1 MSLRIE
7 RREVEG
13 IVVLSLNGRLV
24 IGAEVS
30 AVQDALRNL
39 LEKQENRLIL
49 DLKEVGF
56 IDSTGLGALVSA
68 HSAFEKADGAMRLL
82 NLSERTTQLLVLT
95 KLSLVFKIFTDEQAA
110 IDSFFPDRESR
121 HFDILEF
128 VRSQDESANEATVE
142 EGGKEERALT
152 LGENG
157 ENR

>member
-7 RREVEG
+7 QREVEG

-30 AVQDALRNL
+30 SVQDAIQKL

-95 KLSLVFKIFTDEQAA
+95 KLSLVFKTFTNEQAA

-121 HFDILEF
+121 RFDILEF
-128 VRSQDESANEATVE
+128 VRSQDETADEAAAQ
-142 EGGKEERALT
+142 EGAKEERALT